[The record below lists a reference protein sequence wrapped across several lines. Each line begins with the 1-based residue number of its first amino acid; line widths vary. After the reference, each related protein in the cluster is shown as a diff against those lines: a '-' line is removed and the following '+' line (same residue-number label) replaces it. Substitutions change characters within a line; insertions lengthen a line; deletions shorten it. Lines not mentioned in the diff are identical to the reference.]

1 MVSCAVHARLCIAM
15 SCYAMLCYV
24 ALCYAQKWLKILL
37 AMLPLLLVQFLYNC
51 VRTAVYI
58 VCSMNA
64 VDQNSM

>member
-1 MVSCAVHARLCIAM
+1 M